1 MDELVEAPRDAAAAP
16 GDPTRSRVVVASVL
30 ANLRRVVRAPEE
42 TLRLT
47 VLALLSEGHLIIE
60 DFPGVGKTTLAKALA
75 RSVGC
80 SFSRIQFTPDLLPSD
95 VTGVNVFS
103 QQSNEFEFRPGPVFA
118 NLLLVDEI
126 NRASPKTQ
134 AALLECMQ
142 ELQVTVD
149 GVSYEL
155 RPPFMVMATQN
166 PIEYEGTYPLP
177 EAELDRFA
185 VRVAIGYPSAEDEAR
200 LISEQSRETPLDT
213 LEAVA
218 SAQDVLGA
226 IAAAKAVFVEESV
239 SRYVVAILRAT
250 RADDRLFL
258 GGSPRAGITLLR
270 VAKARA
276 LVEGRDH
283 VLPEDVKA
291 VAGPVL
297 GHRLL
302 LAPETRASG
311 LGVEELVAEMV
322 ARVPVPA

>member
-1 MDELVEAPRDAAAAP
+1 
-16 GDPTRSRVVVASVL
+16 
-30 ANLRRVVRAPEE
+30 
-42 TLRLT
+42 
-47 VLALLSEGHLIIE
+47 
-60 DFPGVGKTTLAKALA
+60 
-75 RSVGC
+75 
-80 SFSRIQFTPDLLPSD
+80 
-95 VTGVNVFS
+95 
-103 QQSNEFEFRPGPVFA
+103 
-118 NLLLVDEI
+118 
-126 NRASPKTQ
+126 
-134 AALLECMQ
+134 MQ